1 MLTAF
6 FLPVKYFIAFYWGF
20 KLEEK
25 REYYEKQDKEKAK
38 VEEVKAM
45 QMTEAENAEETVV
58 EEDSKMQ
65 EGEAKLEA
73 ERVKNMTADEKMIYR
88 VDKAK
93 EKIDAMLETA
103 KKARQEELDVGETK
117 AKVEEALK
125 NITENNGTISFEFV
139 NDFATGIHSIK
150 NPSARTNDV
159 YSIDG
164 RYVGKS
170 LHHLPS
176 GIYICNGKK
185 IVIK

>member
-1 MLTAF
+1 MKIKEML
-6 FLPVKYFIAFYWGF
+6 LISLSIASLVACSNNTTNNEDRDAM
-20 KLEEK
+20 KILEEK

-73 ERVKNMTADEKMIYR
+73 ERVKNMTADEKIIYR

-125 NITENNGTISFEFV
+125 NITEE
-139 NDFATGIHSIK
+139 K
-150 NPSARTNDV
+150 
-159 YSIDG
+159 
-164 RYVGKS
+164 
-170 LHHLPS
+170 
-176 GIYICNGKK
+176 
-185 IVIK
+185 

>member
-1 MLTAF
+1 MKEML
-6 FLPVKYFIAFYWGF
+6 LISLSIASLVACSNNTTNNEDRDAM
-20 KLEEK
+20 KILEEK

-45 QMTEAENAEETVV
+45 QMTEAENAGETVV

-65 EGEAKLEA
+65 EDEAKLEA

-125 NITENNGTISFEFV
+125 NITEE
-139 NDFATGIHSIK
+139 K
-150 NPSARTNDV
+150 
-159 YSIDG
+159 
-164 RYVGKS
+164 
-170 LHHLPS
+170 
-176 GIYICNGKK
+176 
-185 IVIK
+185 

>member
-1 MLTAF
+1 ML
-6 FLPVKYFIAFYWGF
+6 LISLSIASLVACSNNTTNNEDRDAM
-20 KLEEK
+20 KILEEK

-45 QMTEAENAEETVV
+45 QMTEAENAGETVV

-65 EGEAKLEA
+65 EDEAKLEA

-117 AKVEEALK
+117 ATVEEALK
-125 NITENNGTISFEFV
+125 NITEE
-139 NDFATGIHSIK
+139 K
-150 NPSARTNDV
+150 
-159 YSIDG
+159 
-164 RYVGKS
+164 
-170 LHHLPS
+170 
-176 GIYICNGKK
+176 
-185 IVIK
+185 

>member
-1 MLTAF
+1 MKIKEML
-6 FLPVKYFIAFYWGF
+6 LISLSIASLVACSNNTTNNEDRDAM
-20 KLEEK
+20 KILEEK

-45 QMTEAENAEETVV
+45 QMTEAENAGETVV

-65 EGEAKLEA
+65 EDEAKLEA

-88 VDKAK
+88 VDKAE

-125 NITENNGTISFEFV
+125 NITEE
-139 NDFATGIHSIK
+139 K
-150 NPSARTNDV
+150 
-159 YSIDG
+159 
-164 RYVGKS
+164 
-170 LHHLPS
+170 
-176 GIYICNGKK
+176 
-185 IVIK
+185 

>member
-1 MLTAF
+1 MKIKEML
-6 FLPVKYFIAFYWGF
+6 LISLSIASLVACSNNTTNDEDRDAM
-20 KLEEK
+20 KILEEK

-45 QMTEAENAEETVV
+45 QMTEAENAGETVV

-65 EGEAKLEA
+65 EDEAKLEA
-73 ERVKNMTADEKMIYR
+73 EKVKNMTADEKMIYR

-125 NITENNGTISFEFV
+125 NITEE
-139 NDFATGIHSIK
+139 K
-150 NPSARTNDV
+150 
-159 YSIDG
+159 
-164 RYVGKS
+164 
-170 LHHLPS
+170 
-176 GIYICNGKK
+176 
-185 IVIK
+185 

>member
-1 MLTAF
+1 MKIKEML
-6 FLPVKYFIAFYWGF
+6 LISLSIASLVACSNNTTINEDRDAM
-20 KLEEK
+20 KILEEK

-45 QMTEAENAEETVV
+45 QMTEAENAGETVV

-65 EGEAKLEA
+65 EDEAKLEA

-125 NITENNGTISFEFV
+125 NITEE
-139 NDFATGIHSIK
+139 K
-150 NPSARTNDV
+150 
-159 YSIDG
+159 
-164 RYVGKS
+164 
-170 LHHLPS
+170 
-176 GIYICNGKK
+176 
-185 IVIK
+185 

>member
-1 MLTAF
+1 MKIKEILLLSLSLAS
-6 FLPVKYFIAFYWGF
+6 LIACTNSANNITNNEDRDAMQI
-20 KLEEK
+20 LEEK

-45 QMTEAENAEETVV
+45 QMTEAENAGETVV

-65 EGEAKLEA
+65 EDEAKLEA

-93 EKIDAMLETA
+93 EKIDTMLETA

-125 NITENNGTISFEFV
+125 NITEE
-139 NDFATGIHSIK
+139 K
-150 NPSARTNDV
+150 
-159 YSIDG
+159 
-164 RYVGKS
+164 
-170 LHHLPS
+170 
-176 GIYICNGKK
+176 
-185 IVIK
+185 

>member
-1 MLTAF
+1 MKIKEMLLISLSIASLVACSNNTANNEDRDAM
-6 FLPVKYFIAFYWGF
+6 KI
-20 KLEEK
+20 LEEK

-125 NITENNGTISFEFV
+125 NITEE
-139 NDFATGIHSIK
+139 K
-150 NPSARTNDV
+150 
-159 YSIDG
+159 
-164 RYVGKS
+164 
-170 LHHLPS
+170 
-176 GIYICNGKK
+176 
-185 IVIK
+185 

>member
-1 MLTAF
+1 MKIKEML
-6 FLPVKYFIAFYWGF
+6 LISLSIASLVACSNNTTNNEDRDAM
-20 KLEEK
+20 KILEEK

-93 EKIDAMLETA
+93 EKIDAMLEIA

-125 NITENNGTISFEFV
+125 NITEE
-139 NDFATGIHSIK
+139 K
-150 NPSARTNDV
+150 
-159 YSIDG
+159 
-164 RYVGKS
+164 
-170 LHHLPS
+170 
-176 GIYICNGKK
+176 
-185 IVIK
+185 